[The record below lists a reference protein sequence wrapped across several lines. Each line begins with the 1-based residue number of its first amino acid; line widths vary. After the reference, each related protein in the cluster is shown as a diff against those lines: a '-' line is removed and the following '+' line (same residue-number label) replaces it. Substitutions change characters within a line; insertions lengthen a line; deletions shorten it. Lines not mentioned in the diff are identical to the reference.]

1 MESLRDKVV
10 QLPTEV
16 ITTRYFGST
25 KFDIG
30 ILVRAICS
38 ALAYLIDFNVW
49 LYLSRLG
56 THDLKKIKVVKIF

>member
-1 MESLRDKVV
+1 MENYPFQVESLRAKIV

-30 ILVRAICS
+30 ILVRVLCS
-38 ALAYLIDFNVW
+38 ALAYLMDLNVMYGCI
-49 LYLSRLG
+49 YLAM
-56 THDLKKIKVVKIF
+56 IFF